1 MITNNTLEIL
11 GQKVIP
17 GETKT
22 IRLNI
27 AKLHT
32 MTEMD
37 IPIIISRSIHEGP
50 TVLLTAGLHGDE
62 LTGIE
67 IVRQVVR
74 RRIHLPQTGTI
85 ICIPVINI
93 FGFVNQSRQFPD
105 GRDLNRVF
113 PGTPNGSLAG
123 RFAFHLMNDIVPHV
137 DYVVDFHAG
146 GMSRFNAS
154 QIRIAPG
161 NPELENLARAFQPPF
176 ILYSDNIDGSFRKS
190 CDEIGVKYLLFEGG
204 KSIDINRDIVEDG
217 VAGIMRLLDN
227 LNMLNKDFS
236 VDDIRTE
243 PIFITESIWV
253 RAPYS
258 GLFHSQTK
266 YGDYVTE
273 GEVLAT
279 ISDPYGEVE
288 EQVLAPNSGYIINEN
303 QAPIVFQGGA
313 VYHISTRLKDE

>member
-37 IPIIISRSIHEGP
+37 VPIIISKSIHEGP

-67 IVRQVVR
+67 IVRQIVR
-74 RRIHLPQTGTI
+74 RRIHLPQVGTI
-85 ICIPVINI
+85 ICIPVINV

-123 RFAFHLMNDIVPHV
+123 RFAYHLMNDIVPHV
-137 DYVVDFHAG
+137 NYVIDFHAG

-161 NPELENLARAFQPPF
+161 NPELENLAKAFQPPF

-190 CDEIGVKYLLFEGG
+190 CDEIEVKYLLFEGG
-204 KSIDINRDIVEDG
+204 KSIDINQDIVEEG
-217 VAGIMRLLDN
+217 IAGIMRLLDS
-227 LNMLNKDFS
+227 LGMLNNDFS
-236 VDDIRTE
+236 TDEIRTE
-243 PIFITESIWV
+243 PIFIAESTWV

-266 YGDYVTE
+266 YGDFVTE

-279 ISDPYGEVE
+279 ISDPYGEIE

-303 QAPIVFQGGA
+303 QAPIVFQGDA
-313 VYHISTRLKDE
+313 VYHISTELKNE

>member
-1 MITNNTLEIL
+1 MFTNNTLEIL

-17 GETKT
+17 GESKT

-32 MTEMD
+32 MTEME
-37 IPIIISRSIHEGP
+37 IPVIVSRSIHDGP

-67 IVRQVVR
+67 IVRQVIR
-74 RRIHLPQTGTI
+74 RGIHLPQAGTI
-85 ICIPVINI
+85 ICIPIINV

-113 PGTPNGSLAG
+113 PGTASGSLAG
-123 RFAFHLMNDIVPHV
+123 RFAYHLMNDIVPHV
-137 DYVVDFHAG
+137 DYVIDFHAG

-161 NPELENLARAFQPPF
+161 NSELENLANAFQPPF

-190 CDEIGVKYLLFEGG
+190 CDEMGVKYLLFEGG
-204 KSIDINRDIVEDG
+204 KSLDINQGIVEDAL
-217 VAGIMRLLDN
+217 AGIIRLLDS
-227 LNMLNKDFS
+227 LQMLNADLS
-236 VDDIRTE
+236 PTDIRTK
-243 PIFITESIWV
+243 PIFITESTWI

-258 GLFHSQTK
+258 GLFHSRAQ
-266 YGDYVTE
+266 YGDFVNQ

-279 ISDPYGEVE
+279 ISDPYGELE
-288 EQVLAPNSGYIINEN
+288 EEVLAPNSGYIINEN
-303 QAPIVFQGGA
+303 QGPIVFQGDA
-313 VYHISTRLKDE
+313 VYHISTQLKDD

>member
-1 MITNNTLEIL
+1 MNSNNTLEIL

-32 MTEMD
+32 MTEME
-37 IPIIISRSIHEGP
+37 IPVIISRSIYDGP

-62 LTGIE
+62 LAGVE
-67 IVRQVVR
+67 IVRQIIR
-74 RRIHLPQTGTI
+74 RRIHLPQIGTI

-113 PGTPNGSLAG
+113 PGTANGSLAG
-123 RFAFHLMNDIVPHV
+123 RFAYQLMNDIVPHV

-161 NPELENLARAFQPPF
+161 NNELEQLARAFQPPF

-190 CDEIGVKYLLFEGG
+190 CDELGVKYLLFEGG
-204 KSIDINRDIVEDG
+204 KSLDINDQIVEEG
-217 VAGIMRLLDN
+217 IAGIIRLLDSMQ
-227 LNMLNKDFS
+227 MLNQELS
-236 VDDIRTE
+236 ADDIRTE
-243 PIFITESIWV
+243 PIFITDSTWV

-266 YGDYVTE
+266 YGDFVTQ
-273 GEVLAT
+273 GDILAT

-288 EQVLAPNSGYIINEN
+288 EHVFAPNSGYIINEN
-303 QAPIVFQGGA
+303 QGPIVFQGDA
-313 VYHISTRLKDE
+313 VYHISTQLKDE